1 VKFIPSQLA
10 YLLAERGLRTNVGG
24 LLRYLAFLAI
34 LVTVYA
40 VLFHL
45 IMERAEGQSHSWI
58 TGFYWTLV
66 VMTTL
71 GFGDITF
78 TSDAGRLFSIIVLL
92 SGVFFLLVMLPFLFI
107 RLFYAPWLEARMR
120 TRAPR
125 EVPDDLHGHVVV
137 AEYDAIA
144 LGLIHRLQTAG
155 IPYVVVEPDPA
166 VASQLT
172 GDGVSVVAGEVDNA
186 DTYRA
191 VGASRARMLV
201 VNREDTTNTN
211 ITLTVREVAA
221 EVPIAAIVEGED
233 SVDVLELS
241 GATHVLPIKQQL
253 GEYLAHRVDV
263 GRVEAHVVGGY
274 RDLLVAELAVRH
286 TPFAGLEVRHTHLR
300 ETDGMSVAGI
310 WIRGRLQPAYPA
322 TRIDPN
328 GVLVVAGTRAQVE
341 SLNRRLA
348 ADAAPS
354 APAAVLIIGAGRVG
368 HAAAAELTRLGIRTH
383 VLEKDAR
390 ALATMAAV
398 ADLAVEGDAAD
409 REVLQRAGL
418 NQASSVVLTT
428 NDDAMNVYLSV
439 YCRRLKPDLRI
450 VSRITHERNVEA
462 IHRAGADFVLSYAS
476 LGAETLFAL
485 IRGRETVILGEGVAL
500 FTRVVPGELAGKTL
514 QQSTIGART
523 GLVVIAIQAAERF
536 VTELHSGTVLPPG
549 AELVMIGN
557 LEQRRAFSQT
567 FGRA

>member
-1 VKFIPSQLA
+1 MKFIPSQLA
-10 YLLAERGLRTNVGG
+10 YLLAERELRTNLRG
-24 LLRYLAFLAI
+24 LLRYLAFLTA
-34 LVTVYA
+34 LVSLYA

-45 IMERAEGQSHSWI
+45 IMERVEGQTHSWI

-78 TSDAGRLFSIIVLL
+78 TTDTGRLFSIVVLL
-92 SGVFFLLVMLPFLFI
+92 SGVVFLLVMLPFLFI

-120 TRAPR
+120 NRAPR
-125 EVPDDLHGHVVV
+125 DVPAELHGHVVI
-137 AEYDAIA
+137 AEHDAIA

-155 IPYVVVEPDPA
+155 IPYVIIEPDPVA
-166 VASQLT
+166 ASQLA
-172 GDGVSVVAGEVDNA
+172 GDGVAVVAGDVDNA
-186 DTYRA
+186 QTYRA
-191 VGASRARMLV
+191 VGAGRARMLV

-211 ITLTVREVAA
+211 ITLTAREVAA
-221 EVPIAAIVEGED
+221 EVSIAAIVEGDD
-233 SVDVLELS
+233 SVDVLELA
-241 GATHVLPIKQQL
+241 GATHVLPLKRQL

-263 GRVEAHVVGGY
+263 GRIEAHVVGGY
-274 RDLLVAELAVRH
+274 RDLLVAELPVRH
-286 TPFAGLEVRHTHLR
+286 TPFAGIDVSQTRLR
-300 ETDGMSVAGI
+300 DTDGMSVAGI
-310 WIRGRLQPAYPA
+310 WIRGRLQPAYPS
-322 TRIDPN
+322 TRIDPA
-328 GVLVVAGTRAQVE
+328 GVLVVAGTQAQVVG
-341 SLNRRLA
+341 LNRRLA
-348 ADAAPS
+348 ATTVAAP
-354 APAAVLIIGAGRVG
+354 AGAVLIIGAGRVG

-390 ALATMAAV
+390 ALASMAAV

-409 REVLQRAGL
+409 REVLERAGL
-418 NQASSVVLTT
+418 HEASSVVLTT

-439 YCRRLKPDLRI
+439 YCRRLKPELRI

-485 IRGRETVILGEGVAL
+485 IRGRETIILGEGVAL
-500 FTRVVPGELAGKTL
+500 FTREVPAELAGRTL

-523 GLVVIAIQAAERF
+523 GLVVIALQAADRF
-536 VTELHSGTVLPPG
+536 VTELHSGTVLPRG

-557 LEQRRAFSQT
+557 LEQRRAFSQA